1 MKIKKIFQ
9 SIFKNIAIIIF
20 KLIYGKVKENNDYK
34 SNLKYFKEEINFE
47 GCKST
52 YNLFKINNARLY
64 TDRIQDTAIIKD
76 NIIVEEASF
85 QLRNNFNS
93 TVNKN
98 IVIKKGT
105 PRFLKKLNGSVLSL
119 LTGGGGND
127 NFFHWFFDVLP
138 RLGIYEKNLN
148 SKNINYLLCPNLNSW
163 QIKSLQLL
171 GFTKEQLLSS
181 VKYRHIFSNTIYTT
195 SHPWNFNSDI
205 ANDIENIPEWISV
218 WLKKKF
224 LNKKS
229 EKIFPKKIYI
239 DRSDSISNLKK
250 FRSIINEKE
259 IIEYLKKKNFELIQL
274 SKLNLEDEIKIFNDA
289 EIVVGLQ
296 GAGFTNLIWSNNK
309 TKIIE
314 LRSKHTNK
322 LYQNLAKQ
330 NKINFNFI
338 ESEPIGSAIA
348 KHYGAININ
357 LEELKKLI

>member
-9 SIFKNIAIIIF
+9 SIFKAIAIFIF
-20 KLIYGKVKENNDYK
+20 KFIYGKVEENSELK
-34 SNLKYFKEEINFE
+34 SSLKYFKEEINFE
-47 GCKST
+47 GCKNT
-52 YNLFKINNARLY
+52 YNLFRINNARLY

-98 IVIKKGT
+98 IVIRKGT

-138 RLGIYEKNLN
+138 RLGIYERNLN
-148 SKNINYLLCPNLNSW
+148 PKNINYLLCPNLNSW

-338 ESEPIGSAIA
+338 ESEPIGSTIA